1 MKNKTYI
8 WVALAILGVGGYLA
22 YKEFKK
28 VKVLTKEES
37 VDITKEESVDI
48 IIENG
53 KHKDRNISNFEDGYL
68 KAWANAIL
76 RKESTFVYN
85 AKTYNT
91 QGGKSVK

>member
-1 MKNKTYI
+1 MNKKVYI

-37 VDITKEESVDI
+37 VDI

-53 KHKDRNISNFEDGYL
+53 KHKDRNISNFEDAFLGV
-68 KAWANAIL
+68 WANAIL
-76 RKESTFVYN
+76 ENKETFVYN
-85 AKTYNT
+85 GKSYRT
-91 QGGKSVK
+91 QGGTAIK

>member
-1 MKNKTYI
+1 MNKKVYI

-28 VKVLTKEES
+28 VKVL
-37 VDITKEESVDI
+37 TKEESVDI

-76 RKESTFVYN
+76 ENKETFVYN
-85 AKTYNT
+85 GKSYRT
-91 QGGKSVK
+91 QGGTAIK

>member
-1 MKNKTYI
+1 MKNKAYI

-37 VDITKEESVDI
+37 VDI

-53 KHKDRNISNFEDGYL
+53 KHKDRNTISTFEDAFLGV
-68 KAWANAIL
+68 WANAIL
-76 RKESTFVYN
+76 ENKETFVYN
-85 AKTYNT
+85 GKSYRT
-91 QGGKSVK
+91 QGGTAIK